1 MWWHSLTDADIDILN
16 KTGETMFDGALDA
29 IEELEHSYKAGCLVD
44 MLSCSYED
52 LPLYMN
58 GYTNKYGE
66 VFTDRY
72 FWVKWRLEIGK

>member
-1 MWWHSLTDADIDILN
+1 MWWHSLTDADVDILN
-16 KTGETMFDGALDA
+16 KTGKAMFDGALDV
-29 IEELEHSYKAGCLVD
+29 IEQFEDSYKIGTLID

-58 GYTNKYGE
+58 GYINRYGE

-72 FWVKWRLEIGK
+72 FWVEWRLKIGK